1 MKLFFFI
8 IFIIIIPIISGLSW
22 QSFLQFLQTIT
33 RGASSRVRSQ
43 AVRESVKGIGSN
55 LVGGVVGGATVE
67 IASKVFENKSMFI
80 NTL

>member
-33 RGASSRVRSQ
+33 RGASSRIRSQ

-55 LVGGVVGGATVE
+55 LVGVVGGATVE
-67 IASKVFENKSMFI
+67 IASKVFEKKSMFI